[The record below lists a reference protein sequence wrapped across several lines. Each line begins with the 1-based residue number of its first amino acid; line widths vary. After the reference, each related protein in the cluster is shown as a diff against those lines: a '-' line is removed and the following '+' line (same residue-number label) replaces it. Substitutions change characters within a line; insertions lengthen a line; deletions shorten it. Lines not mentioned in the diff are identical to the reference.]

1 MDGEENGMPIA
12 DRSGAAVELNALWY
26 NAIVFLQKDFAK
38 DIDNEL
44 KERLSVLKGLF
55 ESNFE
60 EHFWNEADSCLYDVD
75 LGYGNKVPYI
85 RPNQL
90 FAIGL
95 PYTCISSEKAKMILD
110 TIDKHLMTHF
120 GLRTLSPRNPR
131 YKGEYKGSESFRNA
145 AYQMGMVWVWYI
157 GILMDAMLKH
167 YGTKTEVKAYFKN
180 TFSDLWTMHLEQYAL
195 FHISELFRPNPPFV
209 AKACVAQAT
218 SEAEVIRVLETLKI

>member
-1 MDGEENGMPIA
+1 M
-12 DRSGAAVELNALWY
+12 
-26 NAIVFLQKDFAK
+26 
-38 DIDNEL
+38 
-44 KERLSVLKGLF
+44 
-55 ESNFE
+55 
-60 EHFWNEADSCLYDVD
+60 D

-180 TFSDLWTMHLEQYAL
+180 TFSDLWTTHLEQYAL